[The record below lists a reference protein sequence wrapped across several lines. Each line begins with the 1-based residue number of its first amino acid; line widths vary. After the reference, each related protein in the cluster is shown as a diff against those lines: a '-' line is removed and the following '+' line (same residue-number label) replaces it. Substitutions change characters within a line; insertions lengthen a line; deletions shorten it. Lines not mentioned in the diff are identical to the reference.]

1 MIKQYNEFMCA
12 HCGEDI
18 NLEIGQSYFVDGQRM
33 RLSSISKD
41 RYIFIKGDHIVTV
54 PEDKLDRYVSER
66 KKHILRFYEKVI

>member
-18 NLEIGQSYFVDGQRM
+18 DLKVGQSYFVDGQRM
-33 RLSSISKD
+33 RLSNISKG
-41 RYIFIKGDHIVTV
+41 RYTFVKGDYIVTV

-66 KKHILRFYEKVI
+66 KKHILRFEKSI